1 MIIME
6 KDKYSVRVL
15 IDTIINEATNSQ
27 LNTILEQITNNN
39 ILSLFGNDVIEEE
52 KLLKLLKLSIDN
64 DVIKQ
69 IINDLIF
76 LVDSSSI
83 TDNVLNYCI
92 SYPDE
97 YRETLLVQLAHMWLG
112 EQQLEIIN
120 KEISTPE
127 AFCKLFYIYSANEN
141 YDINQYEVFLSE
153 NISHIQEIDCLGMIL
168 MHRIIISDA
177 KKDIVIKYTS

>member
-1 MIIME
+1 ME
-6 KDKYSVRVL
+6 KYKYSVRVL

-39 ILSLFGNDVIEEE
+39 ILSLFG
-52 KLLKLLKLSIDN
+52 N